1 MAVIQPPI
9 QQKMYV
15 NDVMTEPWVR
25 YFQLTTKQTD
35 IVTTEIADKTISAG
49 VIKLTGSKK
58 IRFITVDTESA
69 AASDDLDTISGGNPA
84 ELCIL
89 QAEDDSRTVVAKDG
103 TNLKL
108 QADFSLNNTQDKI
121 TLLCV
126 SSGVYHEIAR
136 ASSGG

>member
-1 MAVIQPPI
+1 MGVIQPPV

-15 NDVMTEPWVR
+15 NDVMTEVWVR
-25 YFQLTTKQTD
+25 YFQGTTKQTD

-49 VIKLTGSKK
+49 VITLTGSKK

-69 AASDDLDTISGGNPA
+69 AASDDLDTVSGGNSG
-84 ELCIL
+84 ELLIV
-89 QAEDDSRTVVAKDG
+89 QAADDARTVVVKDG

-121 TLLCV
+121 ILLCV

-136 ASSGG
+136 ASSGS